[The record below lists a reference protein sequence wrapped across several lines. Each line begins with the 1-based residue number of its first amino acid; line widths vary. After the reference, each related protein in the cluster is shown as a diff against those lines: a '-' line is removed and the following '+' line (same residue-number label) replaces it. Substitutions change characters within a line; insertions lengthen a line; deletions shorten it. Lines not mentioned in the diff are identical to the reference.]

1 VSSVFGTALVYYR
14 WLNSTQHD
22 PDTIL
27 FCSQLPAFVP
37 VHESKR
43 KAYQGILGTKTHSAR
58 FEADRITSWV
68 PVRFMHLEGLYDLFV
83 SKLVN
88 IHVILFILKDFALS
102 FEVCF
107 CESLSLLGSLVW
119 ELSSFLVNHLH

>member
-1 VSSVFGTALVYYR
+1 MIGGRTL
-14 WLNSTQHD
+14 LNTLY
-22 PDTIL
+22 L

-43 KAYQGILGTKTHSAR
+43 KAYQGILGTKSYSAR

-83 SKLVN
+83 SKLVG
-88 IHVILFILKDFALS
+88 IHAIS
-102 FEVCF
+102 FT
-107 CESLSLLGSLVW
+107 
-119 ELSSFLVNHLH
+119 LHYTLTN